1 MAKPGGIEYRHW
13 PGGPAATFAR
23 RWRLGVALPVVAACA
38 LSPSSAVW
46 PFGLYRRPC
55 GGTTGRALK
64 GCERSGANA
73 NNKQARIIDLP
84 AGDRQGLPPGGAAAA
99 DTERRLP
106 GHLSRRKLRDRRR
119 VGLGQEHPLNILGLL
134 DRPDSGAYRFAE
146 HDIFSV
152 DGDRLAAIRNRL
164 IGFVFQ
170 SFNLLPRLNALD
182 NVALPLS
189 YRGMPRREALER
201 AEAMLARVGLAERAG
216 HRPADLSGGQRQ
228 RVAIARALV
237 GEPALILA
245 DEPTGNLDASTAKEV
260 LELLLTL
267 NRERQVTLVVVTHD
281 PSLAARLGRQLTVRH
296 GEVHE
301 DLAEACR

>member
-106 GHLSRRKLRDRRR
+106 GHLSGESCAI
-119 VGLGQEHPLNILGLL
+119 VGASGSGKSTLLNILGLL

-281 PSLAARLGRQLTVRH
+281 PGLAARLGRQLTVRH

>member
-1 MAKPGGIEYRHW
+1 MPTTNKHESLISLQGIGKGYLLGGQPLQILKDVCLDIFPGES
-13 PGGPAATFAR
+13 
-23 RWRLGVALPVVAACA
+23 CA
-38 LSPSSAVW
+38 IVGA
-46 PFGLYRRPC
+46 
-55 GGTTGRALK
+55 
-64 GCERSGANA
+64 SGSG
-73 NNKQARIIDLP
+73 KSTL
-84 AGDRQGLPPGGAAAA
+84 
-99 DTERRLP
+99 
-106 GHLSRRKLRDRRR
+106 
-119 VGLGQEHPLNILGLL
+119 LNILGLL

-189 YRGMPRREALER
+189 YRGMPHREALER

-281 PSLAARLGRQLTVRH
+281 PGLAARLGRQLTVRH

>member
-1 MAKPGGIEYRHW
+1 MISLRGIGKGYLLGGQPLQILKDVCLDIFPGES
-13 PGGPAATFAR
+13 
-23 RWRLGVALPVVAACA
+23 CA
-38 LSPSSAVW
+38 IVGA
-46 PFGLYRRPC
+46 
-55 GGTTGRALK
+55 
-64 GCERSGANA
+64 SGSG
-73 NNKQARIIDLP
+73 KSTL
-84 AGDRQGLPPGGAAAA
+84 
-99 DTERRLP
+99 
-106 GHLSRRKLRDRRR
+106 
-119 VGLGQEHPLNILGLL
+119 LNILGLL

-281 PSLAARLGRQLTVRH
+281 PGLAARLGRQLTVRHGEVHEDLAEALTLNRERQVTLVVVTHDPGLAARLGRQLTVRH